1 SIMSHSKEELRP
13 QVDKLVQR
21 FMGFSEPSQS
31 LISTA
36 VRCLV
41 KGYDQK
47 EAVGLVCS
55 HILTGLKKMS
65 SYLDSSKSEKLTE
78 QLFRN
83 FGNDSDSKRKSKKR
97 HREDEIRENKKYRV
111 EDHPNLPLAGLP
123 SPSQL
128 TTIQAGGKY
137 ITTMR
142 FDSQHQVVNYLP
154 LPLSRNRPSESE
166 LHVSAGR
173 SQLGAS

>member
-47 EAVGLVCS
+47 EAVE
-55 HILTGLKKMS
+55 KMS